1 MRKLLCVL
9 ELENT
14 LLMTKSLTSSNKSFS
29 EISHGK
35 KLDFQKDGVGIYF
48 RRDRE
53 NLLDAIF
60 KRVREVEQ
68 TNNNIEYAVW
78 TSLDRK
84 TAEIASRVY
93 FGPYFEK

>member
-14 LLMTKSLTSSNKSFS
+14 LLMTKRLATTTKTFGTGTDSRNP
-29 EISHGK
+29 
-35 KLDFQKDGVGIYF
+35 DFQKDGVGIYF
-48 RRDRE
+48 RRERE
-53 NLLDAIF
+53 SLLDTIF
-60 KRVREVEQ
+60 KRVKSVQQ
-68 TNNNIEYAVW
+68 TNTNIEYAVW

-84 TAEIASRVY
+84 IAELATRIY